1 MPPKKTTTR
10 KTKTSDVEV
19 PVVPVVPVPV
29 VEVVPEV
36 EQKASDVEDVLE
48 DLTEIVPDSSR
59 KVVSAEMVLE
69 SFDEMLVSIDEEI
82 KMLASKQV
90 KSVDVKF
97 LRSLKKNLT
106 SLKAKSV
113 RVLKQKRS
121 TRKASSNTNSGFLK
135 PVEISEKMAKFTGW
149 SSSEPRSRVD
159 VTKHICKYIKDNN
172 LQNPQ
177 DRREII
183 PDKTLCKLLDFD
195 PKKDDKPLTYYR
207 IQSYIKPHFIKPVV
221 ATA

>member
-1 MPPKKTTTR
+1 MVNGLPGPMAMETAMACLDRGYGLIPFGFTGPNCK
-10 KTKTSDVEV
+10 VEKITV
-19 PVVPVVPVPV
+19 
-29 VEVVPEV
+29 
-36 EQKASDVEDVLE
+36 QG
-48 DLTEIVPDSSR
+48 R
-59 KVVSAEMVLE
+59 
-69 SFDEMLVSIDEEI
+69 
-82 KMLASKQV
+82 V